1 MDCFLTSILYRGF
14 LSHGTP
20 IAGCFMENCSYKWMA
35 GGAWSGNP
43 HQLINNNC
51 TISEIRHSL
60 CVCHVFPLLERST
73 HTHIYIYICT
83 YIYNYTYIYIYIYI

>member
-20 IAGCFMENCSYKWMA
+20 IASCFMENCSYKWMA

-60 CVCHVFPLLERST
+60 CVCVSRVSITGKVNT
-73 HTHIYIYICT
+73 H
-83 YIYNYTYIYIYIYI
+83 TYIYIYMHIYI